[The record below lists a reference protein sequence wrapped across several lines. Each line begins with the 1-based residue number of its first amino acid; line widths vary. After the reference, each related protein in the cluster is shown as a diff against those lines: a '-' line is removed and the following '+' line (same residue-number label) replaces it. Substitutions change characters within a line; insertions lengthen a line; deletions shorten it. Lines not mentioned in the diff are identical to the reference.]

1 MSISLEQLQAVAVG
15 SQENRVEAL
24 RLLLGYPLKQR
35 DPEGSR
41 FWFLRP
47 GVDEDEAED
56 TCPIAI
62 GFYSELNHL
71 SKDEILQFFT
81 ADEQQKEIYGHYT
94 DRIVPNQPVMYLLLP
109 DPEFPTRT
117 RSASEAHHRSGA
129 GRVAMIL
136 PSEGKLRQRQIQSF
150 AWTEQDLQARLNR
163 LRQSELARTDRMQ
176 EKALSVIPL
185 VEWAFYKPIE
195 TAKELA
201 TKLAEVS
208 RKIEQAIPTVYGT
221 ERSDGYLHS
230 LLTSFQRELLPTL
243 KLKPDND
250 KDLCSDY
257 CLWIVHSQSF

>member
-1 MSISLEQLQAVAVG
+1 MSAVDLQSVISGTQE
-15 SQENRVEAL
+15 SQVEAL
-24 RLLLGYPLKQR
+24 RQLLGYPVEQR

-47 GVDEDEAED
+47 GADENEATD
-56 TCPIAI
+56 TCPIAV
-62 GFYSELNHL
+62 GFYTELHHL

-94 DRIVPNQPVMYLLLP
+94 SRIVPNQPVMYLLLP
-109 DPEFPTRT
+109 ESSLSQP
-117 RSASEAHHRSGA
+117 
-129 GRVAMIL
+129 GRGVGGEEGRIAMVL

-176 EKALSVIPL
+176 NKALSVIPL

-201 TKLAEVS
+201 EKLAEVS
-208 RKIEQAIPTVYGT
+208 R
-221 ERSDGYLHS
+221 
-230 LLTSFQRELLPTL
+230 
-243 KLKPDND
+243 N
-250 KDLCSDY
+250 
-257 CLWIVHSQSF
+257 